1 MATPAAWAVG
11 LLRLGS
17 VPFAVAL
24 VWASIAPEAVAPLR
38 QALVALAGAVL
49 AFVGGAQQA
58 AAVADGSPAAAALVP
73 AGVAAALVAAAAA
86 WRCAA
91 APDDAPRCAEV
102 LAAAYAVQAC
112 LEARHP
118 AWRTRAARLVAARA
132 PSMALAVA
140 ALGACGRPGAAGP
153 AFVAAVAVAALG
165 RPRPARPRRPAF
177 DRVAVG
183 SAHPVKV
190 RAGAATVADYGD
202 VVAAGAPVGGFDVAS
217 GVADQPIGL
226 DTVAAGARARAAAA
240 HARAGGGAATLAFG
254 LESGLF
260 EVAGR
265 HLDACVCAAFDGNS
279 HSLGVSCA
287 FEIPPDVLRHVLDDG
302 MDLSQAANAA
312 GLARDAKLGAK
323 GGLIAILTRD
333 RVTRTDYT
341 AQAVRM
347 ALAPVEH
354 RLPPPREA

>member
-58 AAVADGSPAAAALVP
+58 AAVADRSPAAAAARP
-73 AGVAAALVAAAAA
+73 PPRAAAAAAA

-118 AWRTRAARLVAARA
+118 AWRHRAALLVARRWRWPSPRSA
-132 PSMALAVA
+132 P
-140 ALGACGRPGAAGP
+140 AAGP
-153 AFVAAVAVAALG
+153 A
-165 RPRPARPRRPAF
+165 PRARPSSPRSPSRPWAGRGRRGRGGPPSTA
-177 DRVAVG
+177 VVG
-183 SAHPVKV
+183 SANPVKV
-190 RAGAATVADYGD
+190 RAVAATVADYGD

-217 GVADQPIGL
+217 GVADQPVGL
-226 DTVAAGARARAAAA
+226 DT
-240 HARAGGGAATLAFG
+240 
-254 LESGLF
+254 SGLF

-265 HLDACVCAAFDGNS
+265 HLDACVCDAFDGNS

-287 FEIPPDVLRHVLDDG
+287 FEIPPDVLRRLLDDG
-302 MDLSQAANAA
+302 MDLSQAANAS

-354 RLPPPREA
+354 RLPPPRQA